1 MGKNEKTLN
10 RKRGRSVKGKRAL
23 EKTKFTRGAKH
34 SLVAALDVNGIVSKK
49 VIKGAFDFEHF
60 WNFIFDC
67 LVLEMTPY
75 PGPNSVMVLD
85 NARIHHNE
93 ELRLRMEMFG
103 LKVIFLPAYSP
114 DFNPIEFCF
123 SQIKSHLKRNAALVE
138 DLPVGLISMEEILED
153 ACNIITSENA
163 MNFMDHCGYRI

>member
-1 MGKNEKTLN
+1 MGKNDKTLN

-23 EKTKFTRGAKH
+23 EKTKFTRGAKY
-34 SLVAALDVNGIVSKK
+34 SLVAALAVDGIVSKK
-49 VIKGAFDFEHF
+49 VIKGAYDFEHF
-60 WNFIFDC
+60 WDFIFDC

-114 DFNPIEFCF
+114 DYNPMILRLSKIFKPLPLASEVQLLGVLLSLFSISFTDGLLWCFNLNEHNIFCY
-123 SQIKSHLKRNAALVE
+123 H
-138 DLPVGLISMEEILED
+138 
-153 ACNIITSENA
+153 
-163 MNFMDHCGYRI
+163 